1 MTTTRIRPA
10 ALAAGAARL
19 DLRRM
24 LRLARLDLTLMW
36 RNRTALFG
44 ALGIPTFFATMLVI
58 GSGNGNTIAGIDAV
72 LYTGTGDLAFFLIFA
87 VFMHL
92 TIGFTARREELTL
105 KRLRSG
111 PLSDLEVLG
120 GSVLGAVL
128 MYFAQAAVVIVI
140 IVTVLDGGP
149 PADPVLLLVGM
160 LGGAAVCALL
170 AAALS
175 GVTSTAE
182 MAQFTV
188 LPMLLAS
195 MGLSGF
201 RFPLEGM
208 PTAVQAVGRV
218 MPLTP
223 VVEILRTAYLGR
235 DYTIGGDHAALGL
248 VEGWTA
254 CALSL
259 LVLAAWG
266 MAGAWLAR
274 RYFRWEPRHG

>member
-1 MTTTRIRPA
+1 M
-10 ALAAGAARL
+10 
-19 DLRRM
+19 LRRM

-36 RNRTALFG
+36 RNRSAMFG
-44 ALGIPTFFATMLVI
+44 VLGIPAFFAVMLVV
-58 GSGNGNTIAGIDAV
+58 GSGNGNTTAGIDAV

-87 VFMHL
+87 VFIHL
-92 TIGFTARREELTL
+92 TTGFTARREELTL

-128 MYFAQAAVVIVI
+128 MYFAQSAVLIAI

-175 GVTSTAE
+175 GVTATAE

-201 RFPLEGM
+201 MFPLDDM
-208 PTAVQAVGRV
+208 PAFVQAVGRA

-235 DYTIGGDHAALGL
+235 DYTVGGDHAALGL
-248 VEGWTA
+248 VEGWAA
-254 CALSL
+254 CAPSL
-259 LVLAAWG
+259 LALAAWG
-266 MAGAWLAR
+266 AAGAWLAR
-274 RYFRWEPRHG
+274 RYFRWEPRRG

>member
-1 MTTTRIRPA
+1 MTTTRPAMPVGPA
-10 ALAAGAARL
+10 AARV

-36 RNRTALFG
+36 RNRTAMFG
-44 ALGIPTFFATMLVI
+44 VLGIPAFFSAMLVV
-58 GSGNGNTIAGIDAV
+58 GSGNGNTTAGIDAV

-87 VFMHL
+87 VFIHL
-92 TIGFTARREELTL
+92 TTGFTARREELTL

-128 MYFAQAAVVIVI
+128 MYFAQSAVLVVII
-140 IVTVLDGGP
+140 MAVLDGGP
-149 PADPVLLLVGM
+149 PADPVLLLAGM

-170 AAALS
+170 ATALS

-188 LPMLLAS
+188 LPMLLLS

-201 RFPLEGM
+201 MFPLDGM
-208 PTAVQAVGRV
+208 PTAVQAVGQV
-218 MPLTP
+218 APLTP

-235 DYTIGGDHAALGL
+235 DYTVGGDHGTLGL
-248 VEGWTA
+248 VEGWTV
-254 CALSL
+254 CVPSL
-259 LVLAAWG
+259 LTLAAWG
-266 MAGAWLAR
+266 VVGAWLAR
-274 RYFRWEPRHG
+274 RYFRWEPRRG